1 MKFHEIRSTFLYESN
16 NRFRMHFMVL
26 RPLPFSAVWKGTAAV
41 QRCHWNWGA
50 CSCWTHSR
58 RRVLHKRRDYRNP
71 IGKGNTQQQRSL
83 QTRDSMR
90 LWPSEGEN
98 EIFFGWFHGND
109 AVTSCVRPSISEA
122 TENPKKC
129 TRHLLHS
136 ADLWAARAE
145 PEDCSFSWKACGNVF
160 HRICRSTRTPQ
171 LHARSP
177 EDSWPIAP
185 SRQASSWKAWKV
197 LKVASQD
204 LLKVLTFCLSIFQV
218 SVQVWH
224 VAKSHAATTLPVPEG
239 WQPPHFRDEVTA
251 SEWIP
256 LHKNDKNDDM
266 NIMNVDFNDFWTG
279 FSELTSFSKDESTK
293 NAHHTEATFGSWLS
307 HLATQLYEVPPR
319 YKTHLNCRNCSC
331 FPYIGA

>member
-16 NRFRMHFMVL
+16 NRFRMRFMVL

-109 AVTSCVRPSISEA
+109 AVTSCVRPSIFET
-122 TENPKKC
+122 TENPEKR

-145 PEDCSFSWKACGNVF
+145 PEDCSFSWKACWNVF
-160 HRICRSTRTPQ
+160 DLQIHQDTAATCPVSGRFLANCPIEASIKLKSVESVESCISRSLESVDFLPFH
-171 LHARSP
+171 LP
-177 EDSWPIAP
+177 CAP
-185 SRQASSWKAWKV
+185 FRFGSGVACCKEPCGYNASSARG
-197 LKVASQD
+197 L
-204 LLKVLTFCLSIFQV
+204 
-218 SVQVWH
+218 
-224 VAKSHAATTLPVPEG
+224 AATTLSRWGDSLGVDPLA
-239 WQPPHFRDEVTA
+239 Q
-251 SEWIP
+251 EW
-256 LHKNDKNDDM
+256 
-266 NIMNVDFNDFWTG
+266 
-279 FSELTSFSKDESTK
+279 
-293 NAHHTEATFGSWLS
+293 
-307 HLATQLYEVPPR
+307 
-319 YKTHLNCRNCSC
+319 
-331 FPYIGA
+331 